1 MRLNVLVSDA
11 LGGEVAQVDLALLGL
26 GLLAG
31 DLLALDDVG
40 LLGGG
45 RLDAGAVLEQD
56 EGEPSRSPGVGISLQ
71 IDVLDLAKL
80 AEILLDVCVF
90 RLLKIFYVLEKISK
104 TSKHLH
110 SMATVRHLL
119 RVRVFQW
126 FPIYL
131 GKTSNKQLPVILVD
145 WVLFSC
151 HFGCFCGVS
160 KLKIGNY

>member
-1 MRLNVLVSDA
+1 MRLNVLIGDA

-104 TSKHLH
+104 ISKHL
-110 SMATVRHLL
+110 VRHLL

-131 GKTSNKQLPVILVD
+131 GKTSNKQLPVILMD

>member
-11 LGGEVAQVDLALLGL
+11 LGREVAQVDLALLGL

-90 RLLKIFYVLEKISK
+90 RLLKISYVLEKISK
-104 TSKHLH
+104 TS
-110 SMATVRHLL
+110 SMATVQRLL

-131 GKTSNKQLPVILVD
+131 GQTSNKQLPVILVD

>member
-71 IDVLDLAKL
+71 IDVLDLAEL

-104 TSKHLH
+104 TSKHLN
-110 SMATVRHLL
+110 MATVRHLL
-119 RVRVFQW
+119 RVRFFQW

>member
-31 DLLALDDVG
+31 DLLALDDVR

-45 RLDAGAVLEQD
+45 SLDAGAVLEQD
-56 EGEPSRSPGVGISLQ
+56 EGEPSRSPGVGVSLQ

-80 AEILLDVCVF
+80 AEILLDVCVL

-104 TSKHLH
+104 ISKHLVWQQ
-110 SMATVRHLL
+110 SAIW

>member
-31 DLLALDDVG
+31 DLLALDDVR

-45 RLDAGAVLEQD
+45 SLDAGAVLEQD
-56 EGEPSRSPGVGISLQ
+56 EGEPSRSPGVGVSLQ

-80 AEILLDVCVF
+80 AEILLNVCVF

-104 TSKHLH
+104 ISKHLVWQQ
-110 SMATVRHLL
+110 SAICCECEFL
-119 RVRVFQW
+119 
-126 FPIYL
+126 IYL

>member
-1 MRLNVLVSDA
+1 MRLNVLVGDA

-104 TSKHLH
+104 TSKHLIWQQ
-110 SMATVRHLL
+110 SAVCCECEFFNGFQFTWGRPPTNSFLSSSWIGFCSAAILDVS
-119 RVRVFQW
+119 VVFQ
-126 FPIYL
+126 
-131 GKTSNKQLPVILVD
+131 N
-145 WVLFSC
+145 
-151 HFGCFCGVS
+151 
-160 KLKIGNY
+160 

>member
-1 MRLNVLVSDA
+1 MRLNVLVGDA

-45 RLDAGAVLEQD
+45 SLDAGAVLEQD
-56 EGEPSRSPGVGISLQ
+56 EGEPSRSPGVGVSLQ

-90 RLLKIFYVLEKISK
+90 RLLKIFHVLEKISK
-104 TSKHLH
+104 ISKHLVWQQF
-110 SMATVRHLL
+110 AIW

>member
-45 RLDAGAVLEQD
+45 SLDAGAVLEQD
-56 EGEPSRSPGVGISLQ
+56 EGEPSRSPGVGVSLQ

-90 RLLKIFYVLEKISK
+90 RLLKIFYVLEKYL
-104 TSKHLH
+104 KHLN
-110 SMATVRHLL
+110 
-119 RVRVFQW
+119 
-126 FPIYL
+126 I
-131 GKTSNKQLPVILVD
+131 
-145 WVLFSC
+145 
-151 HFGCFCGVS
+151 
-160 KLKIGNY
+160 

>member
-45 RLDAGAVLEQD
+45 SLDAGAVLEQD
-56 EGEPSRSPGVGISLQ
+56 EGEPSRSPGVGVSLQ

-80 AEILLDVCVF
+80 AEILLDVCVL

-104 TSKHLH
+104 ISKHLVWQQ
-110 SMATVRHLL
+110 SAICCECE
-119 RVRVFQW
+119 

>member
-1 MRLNVLVSDA
+1 MRLNVLIGDA

-56 EGEPSRSPGVGISLQ
+56 EGEPSRPPGVGISLQ

-90 RLLKIFYVLEKISK
+90 RLLKIFNVLEKISK
-104 TSKHLH
+104 TSKHLIWQQ
-110 SMATVRHLL
+110 SATFFNGFQFTWGRPPTNSFLSSSWIGFCSAAILDVS
-119 RVRVFQW
+119 VVFQ
-126 FPIYL
+126 
-131 GKTSNKQLPVILVD
+131 N
-145 WVLFSC
+145 
-151 HFGCFCGVS
+151 
-160 KLKIGNY
+160 

>member
-1 MRLNVLVSDA
+1 MRLNVLVGDA
-11 LGGEVAQVDLALLGL
+11 LGGEVAQIDLALLGL

-56 EGEPSRSPGVGISLQ
+56 EGEPSRSPCVGISLQ
-71 IDVLDLAKL
+71 IDVLDLAEL

-90 RLLKIFYVLEKISK
+90 RLLKIFKVLEKISK
-104 TSKHLH
+104 ISKHLVWQQ
-110 SMATVRHLL
+110 SAIWQ
-119 RVRVFQW
+119 VRVFQW

-131 GKTSNKQLPVILVD
+131 GKTSNKQLPVILMD